1 MELPSRS
8 PTMEPMDEPTTSHQ
22 DDRRFLAD
30 RRRAL
35 TIIGGA
41 SLAGI
46 VAAAAACSPDAT
58 DSTGTTTTAGDGSTT
73 TSTAA
78 TGSSTTVASDGTCSE
93 IPDET
98 AGPYPGDGSNGKQV
112 LTQDGVVRSDIRSS
126 FGASTTTV
134 DGIPLTVHL
143 DVSDTS
149 AGCDPLVG
157 AAVYLWHADPQ
168 GRYSMYS
175 SGVTGEN
182 YLRGV
187 QETDA
192 DGRVTFTTVLPG
204 CYDGRWPHIHFEV
217 YPDLASITSARN
229 SVKTSQLAFPKA
241 MVSAAYAAASSSY
254 PSSSSNLSRV
264 SLEDDNVFG
273 DDDGVHQVA
282 TVTGDPT
289 TGYVA
294 TLAVPV

>member
-1 MELPSRS
+1 
-8 PTMEPMDEPTTSHQ
+8 MDEPTTPHH

-30 RRRAL
+30 RRQAL
-35 TIIGGA
+35 TVIGGA
-41 SLAGI
+41 GLAGI
-46 VAAAAACSPDAT
+46 LAVAAACSPDTSESAAT
-58 DSTGTTTTAGDGSTT
+58 TSTAADGSTT
-73 TSTAA
+73 STTAA
-78 TGSSTTVASDGTCSE
+78 TGSSTTDASDGTCTE

-126 FGASTTTV
+126 FGGSTTTV

-149 AGCDPLVG
+149 NGCSPLVG
-157 AAVYLWHADPQ
+157 AAVYLWHADTQ

-175 SGVTGEN
+175 NGVTAEN

-187 QETDA
+187 QETDSF
-192 DGRVTFTTVLPG
+192 GRVTFTTVLPG

-217 YPDLASITSARN
+217 FPDLASITSARN
-229 SVKTSQLAFPKA
+229 SIKTSQLAFPAA
-241 MVSAAYAAASSSY
+241 MVADAYAAAGSSY

-264 SLEDDNVFG
+264 SLTDDNVFG

-289 TGYVA
+289 SGYVA